1 MHRLSTTRVEA
12 DAVANRPGK
21 SVIQYTKRQIR
32 TFIRRLKMKSNAN
45 NTTKKWKRV
54 VFGVLALAAFALTVV
69 QLTTRNSVLADDTEM
84 TFPSSAEAGAA
95 LAKAARSSDET
106 ALGKIL
112 GVDTKALLTT
122 GDHEAGKAAMQAFA
136 SKYEKMNRWV
146 DMTDGSR
153 VLYIGAD
160 NFAFPVPLAKNASG
174 KWYFD
179 AVAGTE
185 ELRAREIGRNELLAI
200 DACAALADAQEIYFA
215 AHGESAEFAQH
226 IVSTSGKQ
234 DGLYWPVLEQRVSS
248 PLANLGDFA
257 GPSVAALAPDAPLV
271 IDGYKLRILTAQG
284 DDAPGGAQSYI
295 MNGKMTGGFAIL
307 ATPVK
312 YAETGI
318 MTFMS
323 GIDGV
328 VYERDL
334 GPDTAKIA
342 ASIQEFNP
350 SDDWLEV
357 E

>member
-1 MHRLSTTRVEA
+1 
-12 DAVANRPGK
+12 
-21 SVIQYTKRQIR
+21 
-32 TFIRRLKMKSNAN
+32 MKSNAKK
-45 NTTKKWKRV
+45 TTKKWMRV
-54 VFGVLALAAFALTVV
+54 VIGVLAFAAFALLVV
-69 QLTTRNSVLADDTEM
+69 QLKTRNSVSAGGTQT

-95 LAKAARSSDET
+95 LAKAAKSGDET
-106 ALGKIL
+106 AVAQIL
-112 GVDTKALLTT
+112 GLDTKVLLSA
-122 GDHEAGKAAMQAFA
+122 GDKEADKAALEIFA

-160 NFAFPVPLAKNASG
+160 NFAFPVPLAKNASRQ
-174 KWYFD
+174 WYFD
-179 AVAGTE
+179 AVAGAE
-185 ELRAREIGRNELLAI
+185 EIRARDIGRDELLTI
-200 DACAALADAQEIYFA
+200 DACSELASAQEVYFA
-215 AHGESAEFAQH
+215 AGGDSAEFAQR

-234 DGLYWPVLEQRVSS
+234 DGLYWPASEQQTSS
-248 PLANLGDFA
+248 PVANLDEFA
-257 GPSVAALAPDAPLV
+257 GPSTATPAPDGPLV
-271 IDGYKLRILTAQG
+271 IDGYTLRILTAQG

-295 MNGKMTGGFAIL
+295 VNGKMTGGFAIL

-318 MTFMS
+318 MTFMT
-323 GIDGV
+323 GVDGV

-350 SDDWLEV
+350 TDDWSEV